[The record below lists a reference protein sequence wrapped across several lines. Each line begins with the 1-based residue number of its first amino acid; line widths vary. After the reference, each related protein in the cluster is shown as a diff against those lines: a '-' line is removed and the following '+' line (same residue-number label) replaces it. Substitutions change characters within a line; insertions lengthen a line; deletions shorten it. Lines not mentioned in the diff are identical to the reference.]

1 MQHTILRPVS
11 SHELELEPDHKLG
24 IHSGRE
30 VPLTFF
36 PAPPGTGIE
45 FIRTDKDV
53 EGRNPVIKARIE
65 NVADTTLCTQIVNAD
80 GVGVGTIEHL
90 MAAIRALNIDNLRIH
105 VGGPELPIMD
115 GSSLR
120 FIEMLDRAGIE
131 EQNAP
136 RKAIKIIKPVRFENK
151 GRVAQLTPSSE
162 TVYSVEI
169 DFEDGLIG
177 HQHFEMILT
186 PESFREEL
194 AAARTFGYVEDV
206 EMLQKMG
213 KALGATP
220 NNAVAVKRADKTVVS
235 PEGLRY
241 TGNEEFVRHKMLD
254 AVGDLAVWG
263 APIVGT
269 YYGYKAGHEMHALL
283 LRELAAHPECWIEI
297 NLDESPLWAAQKG
310 TVSPVSQRV
319 IA

>member
-11 SHELELEPDHKLG
+11 SYELELEPDHKLG

-30 VPLTFF
+30 VPLVFF
-36 PAPPGTGIE
+36 PAPVGTGIE

-53 EGRNPVIKARIE
+53 EGRNPVIKAKFE
-65 NVADTTLCTQIVNAD
+65 NVLDTTLCTQIVNAD
-80 GVGVGTIEHL
+80 GVGVGTIEHV
-90 MAAIRALNIDNLRIH
+90 MAAIRALEIDNLRIH
-105 VGGPELPIMD
+105 VGGPEVPIMD

-131 EQNAP
+131 VQDAP
-136 RKAIKIIKPVRFENK
+136 RKAIKIIKPVRVESK
-151 GRVAQLTPSSE
+151 GRIVLLKPSSD
-162 TVYSVEI
+162 TIYSTEI

-177 HQHFEMILT
+177 HQHFEMKLT
-186 PESFREEL
+186 PANFREQL

-206 EMLQKMG
+206 ELLQKTG

-220 NNAVAVKRADKTVVS
+220 NNAIAVQRADKTVLS

-254 AVGDLAVWG
+254 AVGDLALWG
-263 APIVGT
+263 TPMIGT

-283 LRELAAHPECWIEI
+283 LKALAASPDCWIEI
-297 NLDESPLWAAQKG
+297 DLDEGPFWAAQKG
-310 TVSPVSQRV
+310 SMAASAERIP
-319 IA
+319 A

>member
-45 FIRTDKDV
+45 FVRTDKEV
-53 EGRNPVIKARIE
+53 EGRNPLVKVRIE
-65 NVADTTLCTQIVNAD
+65 NVADTTLCTQVVNAD

-90 MAAIRALNIDNLRIH
+90 MAAIRALDIDNIRIH
-105 VGGPELPIMD
+105 VGGPEVPIMD

-120 FIEMLDRAGIE
+120 FLEMLDRAGIE

-136 RKAIKIIKPVRFENK
+136 RKAIKIIKPVRVESQ
-151 GRVAQLTPSSE
+151 GRIAQLTPSSE
-162 TVYSVEI
+162 IIYSAEI
-169 DFEDGLIG
+169 DFDDALIG
-177 HQHFEMILT
+177 HQHFEMVLS
-186 PESFREEL
+186 PENFREEL

-206 EMLQKMG
+206 EMLQKIG
-213 KALGATP
+213 KVLGATP
-220 NNAVAVKRADKTVVS
+220 NNAIAINRADKTVVS

-269 YYGYKAGHEMHALL
+269 YYGYKSGHEMHALL
-283 LRELAAHPECWIEI
+283 LKELAAHPECWIEI
-297 NLDESPLWAAQKG
+297 DQDKGPLWTASKTAVGAA
-310 TVSPVSQRV
+310 PAR
-319 IA
+319 APA

>member
-1 MQHTILRPVS
+1 MQHTILRPIS

-24 IHSGRE
+24 IHSGRD

-36 PAPPGTGIE
+36 PAPVGTGIE
-45 FIRTDKDV
+45 FVRTDKDI
-53 EGRNPVIKARIE
+53 EGRNPVIKAKIE

-90 MAAIRALNIDNLRIH
+90 MAAIVALGIDNMRIH
-105 VGGPELPIMD
+105 VGGPEVPIMD

-131 EQNAP
+131 AQDAP
-136 RKAIKIIKPVRFENK
+136 RKAIKIIKPVQVESK
-151 GRVAQLTPSSE
+151 GRIAILKPSSE
-162 TVYSVEI
+162 TIYSTEI
-169 DFEDGLIG
+169 DFEDSLIG
-177 HQHFEMILT
+177 HQHFEMVLT
-186 PESFREEL
+186 ADNFREEL

-213 KALGATP
+213 KAMGATP
-220 NNAVAVKRADKTVVS
+220 NNAVAVKRSDKTIVS

-241 TGNEEFVRHKMLD
+241 KGNEEFVRHKMLD
-254 AVGDLAVWG
+254 AVGDLALWG

-283 LRELAAHPECWIEI
+283 LKELAQKPDCWIEI
-297 NLDESPLWAAQKG
+297 DLDGAGLLKTLPQAADV
-310 TVSPVSQRV
+310 VSSRV
-319 IA
+319 TA